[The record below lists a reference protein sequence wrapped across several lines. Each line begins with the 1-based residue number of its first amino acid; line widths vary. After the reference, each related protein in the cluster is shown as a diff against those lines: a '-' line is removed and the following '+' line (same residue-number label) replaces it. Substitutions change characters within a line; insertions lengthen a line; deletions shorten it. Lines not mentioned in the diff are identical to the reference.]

1 MEPLVQTN
9 AGSSKN
15 FLNEL
20 SSVDFTTRDV
30 WATKSLVCWLFI
42 SIPMELNIVMTKF
55 GMLFAVLL
63 SQHYG
68 CSNLSLFRVLQPHM
82 SLLHLTLSIL
92 LFTCTTQLKKYYEI
106 IIPSRGKRHTC
117 KFNGLPFRT
126 DSA

>member
-1 MEPLVQTN
+1 MEPLVQTD

-30 WATKSLVCWLFI
+30 LATKSLVCWLFI
-42 SIPMELNIVMTKF
+42 SIRMELNIVMTKF

-68 CSNLSLFRVLQPHM
+68 CSNLSLFRVLQQHM

-92 LFTCTTQLKKYYEI
+92 FFTCTKQFNKYYEI
-106 IIPSRGKRHTC
+106 IFPSRGKRHTC
-117 KFNGLPFRT
+117 KFDRLQFRT
-126 DSA
+126 ESA